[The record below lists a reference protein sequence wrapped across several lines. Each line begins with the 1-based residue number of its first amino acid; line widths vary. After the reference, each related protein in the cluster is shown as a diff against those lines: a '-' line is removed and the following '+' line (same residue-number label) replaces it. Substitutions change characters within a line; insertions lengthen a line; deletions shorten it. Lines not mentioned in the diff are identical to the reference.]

1 MPAGAI
7 EPGENPAQAIVWEVR
22 EETGLKVKRERIVG
36 VFGGNGFRL
45 EYSNGDQ
52 VEYTVGLL
60 ERARRPSVG
69 CFDTEETPD
78 EAVLMSSWRNRSE
91 QRAIRGIC
99 DLSLPGLRGRPTD
112 RAPGK
117 LSADNSDL
125 ARAEIQAPGPAYRVT
140 TLIPYGAEIR
150 TALLVSIREAALNKS
165 DGYPGVVA
173 SALSGCS
180 TIGNAKLPESFGLN
194 LHFRL
199 TQLQISS
206 SAAFK
211 PLLCDIEADTTAPRF
226 TPIAILHGIGCPRP
240 IARSCL
246 QVPFTSGRGEL
257 NNLAASAL
265 YRPRLKTRNKMGKAR
280 ATRA

>member
-78 EAVLMSSWRNRSE
+78 EAVLMLSWRNRSE

-117 LSADNSDL
+117 LSADNSEL
-125 ARAEIQAPGPAYRVT
+125 ARPRFQAPGPAPDLRPSCPPARRYAPLYLCRSAK
-140 TLIPYGAEIR
+140 P
-150 TALLVSIREAALNKS
+150 ALNNG
-165 DGYPGVVA
+165 DGYPGVVT

-180 TIGNAKLPESFGLN
+180 TIGGPKLPESLG
-194 LHFRL
+194 
-199 TQLQISS
+199 
-206 SAAFK
+206 
-211 PLLCDIEADTTAPRF
+211 
-226 TPIAILHGIGCPRP
+226 
-240 IARSCL
+240 
-246 QVPFTSGRGEL
+246 
-257 NNLAASAL
+257 
-265 YRPRLKTRNKMGKAR
+265 
-280 ATRA
+280 